1 MYLMSVNS
9 PQPVKP
15 IDLKEVMKG
24 KETIPQPQ
32 TFTEKTPCSKH
43 GLMHYVL

>member
-9 PQPVKP
+9 AQPVKS
-15 IDLKEVMKG
+15 IDLREGTKG